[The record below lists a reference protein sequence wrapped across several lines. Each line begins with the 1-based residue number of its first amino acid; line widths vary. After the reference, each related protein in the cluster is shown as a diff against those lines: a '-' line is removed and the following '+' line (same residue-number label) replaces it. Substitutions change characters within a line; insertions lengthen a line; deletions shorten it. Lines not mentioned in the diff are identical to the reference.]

1 MNILPVILFLVSAAL
16 LYVFL
21 FRRKEKDTGAV
32 LPDTYRNILRRD
44 VPFYHNLAPEK
55 QAAFEKRMM
64 RFLGKTRIIGV
75 KTDITDTD
83 KVYIAASA
91 IMPVFGFG
99 DWEYNNLDE
108 VLVYPSSFDHDFS
121 QSGENRNI
129 LGIVG
134 EGALQR
140 VMVLSQQELR
150 HAFQNHSGKENTAIH
165 EFVHLIDKSDG
176 STDGIPEFFLG
187 REYVQPW
194 LQLIHREISN
204 IRNNRSDINPYGI
217 TNEAE
222 FFAVASEYFFEKP
235 ELLQQKH
242 PELYS
247 LLVQAF
253 HQQPSTHLL

>member
-1 MNILPVILFLVSAAL
+1 MSPLPVILFLASAAL
-16 LYVFL
+16 LYAFL
-21 FRRKEKDTGAV
+21 FRRKEKNTDAA
-32 LPDTYRNILRRD
+32 LPDAYRAILQSDIPFYRNLQ
-44 VPFYHNLAPEK
+44 PEK
-55 QAAFEKRMM
+55 QVDFEKRLM
-64 RFLGKTRIIGV
+64 RFLSKTRIVGV
-75 KTDITDTD
+75 KTGITDAD

-91 IMPVFGFG
+91 IMPIFGFG

-121 QSGENRNI
+121 QSGEGRNI

-150 HAFQNHSGKENTAIH
+150 RAFQNHSGKENTAIH

-194 LQLIHREISN
+194 LQLIHREIGN
-204 IRNNRSDINPYGI
+204 IRNNRSDINPYGM
-217 TNEAE
+217 TSEAE

-253 HQQPSTHLL
+253 HQQPSTHL